1 MLPRYEVPTIVSFQA
16 NQISCMSEKILEV
29 NKVAA
34 MREEM
39 REVVAKEVAAL
50 REEVIFEILEFAII
64 IVNIV
69 NIYLHHIHL

>member
-1 MLPRYEVPTIVSFQA
+1 
-16 NQISCMSEKILEV
+16 
-29 NKVAA
+29 

-39 REVVAKEVAAL
+39 REGVAKEVAAL

-69 NIYLHHIHL
+69 KIYIG

>member
-1 MLPRYEVPTIVSFQA
+1 MFE
-16 NQISCMSEKILEV
+16 NILEF

-50 REEVIFEILEFAII
+50 REEVIFKI
-64 IVNIV
+64 IVFVTFVLVICVCASIIEMRSALNSL
-69 NIYLHHIHL
+69 NSR

>member
-1 MLPRYEVPTIVSFQA
+1 
-16 NQISCMSEKILEV
+16 
-29 NKVAA
+29 

-39 REVVAKEVAAL
+39 REVVAQEVASL

-69 NIYLHHIHL
+69 KIYIG

>member
-1 MLPRYEVPTIVSFQA
+1 MFE
-16 NQISCMSEKILEV
+16 NILEF

-50 REEVIFEILEFAII
+50 REEVIFEILEFAIM

-69 NIYLHHIHL
+69 KIYIG

>member
-1 MLPRYEVPTIVSFQA
+1 MFE
-16 NQISCMSEKILEV
+16 NILEF

-50 REEVIFEILEFAII
+50 REEVIFKI
-64 IVNIV
+64 IVFVLVICVCALIIEMRSASKSLN
-69 NIYLHHIHL
+69 LR

>member
-1 MLPRYEVPTIVSFQA
+1 MFE
-16 NQISCMSEKILEV
+16 NILEF

-50 REEVIFEILEFAII
+50 REEVFFKI
-64 IVNIV
+64 IVFVLVICVCALIIEMRSALKSLN
-69 NIYLHHIHL
+69 LR

>member
-1 MLPRYEVPTIVSFQA
+1 
-16 NQISCMSEKILEV
+16 MSEKILEV

-64 IVNIV
+64 VVNIV
-69 NIYLHHIHL
+69 KIYIG

>member
-1 MLPRYEVPTIVSFQA
+1 
-16 NQISCMSEKILEV
+16 MSENILEV

-50 REEVIFEILEFAII
+50 REEVSFEILEFAII

>member
-1 MLPRYEVPTIVSFQA
+1 M
-16 NQISCMSEKILEV
+16 EV

-50 REEVIFEILEFAII
+50 REEVIFKILEFAI
-64 IVNIV
+64 
-69 NIYLHHIHL
+69 L

>member
-1 MLPRYEVPTIVSFQA
+1 
-16 NQISCMSEKILEV
+16 MSEKILEV